1 MIRVGIGQIVAGVP
15 QTPVIADG
23 LLFMRSKSRARE
35 HARRHEETM
44 AVMRTQHDATITALK
59 EERDARQAQHDE
71 AMTALNA
78 LIERTS
84 TH

>member
-1 MIRVGIGQIVAGVP
+1 MLGIAG
-15 QTPVIADG
+15 G
-23 LLFMRSKSRARE
+23 LLFMRSESRARARE

-44 AVMRTQHDATITALK
+44 AIMRTQHEATMATLK
-59 EERDARQAQHDE
+59 EQHDARQAQHAE

>member
-44 AVMRTQHDATITALK
+44 AAMRTQH
-59 EERDARQAQHDE
+59 EETMTVLRAQ
-71 AMTALNA
+71 
-78 LIERTS
+78 
-84 TH
+84 